1 MPPRMHRAGSM
12 GGWMDA
18 ELGRRYLA
26 LAVRLD
32 RRAPGLLEAYAGPA
46 ELPEAIAGE
55 TQPPFAELHDEA
67 LSLHEEAATTPV
79 ISSAD
84 EQRRTWLT
92 SQAGALGTVARV
104 LRGDEIAL
112 PERVES
118 LTGLDAARAAEPDLA
133 AIHRQLDAALPP
145 GPGLRARMSQHRAAT
160 SIPPEQVP
168 TAVERL
174 LASMRD
180 RARNDL
186 ALPPYESVLVEPV
199 HDASTWH
206 ARAAFEAP
214 SRTRLRINLSVPW
227 SLDELVRAVAGEAY
241 PGRHVAHV
249 ARTASVRDGRD
260 DELLAWVRPSP
271 EATVLAG
278 VAGVGREV
286 LLGDFE
292 LAAELRRIGRELG
305 QRWDTEREVEVARA
319 RERLAAAVA
328 NAALL
333 LHHDGLPE
341 SEVRAYLAETALLE
355 ADAVERLM
363 ARFADPL
370 GRVEP
375 VARAAG
381 PPLVRDWLAV
391 VGQTHGLRRLLT
403 EGIAPAQL
411 RMESGVPA

>member
-1 MPPRMHRAGSM
+1 
-12 GGWMDA
+12 MDA
-18 ELGRRYLA
+18 EIGRRYLA
-26 LAVRLD
+26 LALRLD

-46 ELPEAIAGE
+46 ALREAIAGE

-67 LSLHEEAATTPV
+67 LRLHEDAATTPV
-79 ISSAD
+79 ISATD
-84 EQRRTWLT
+84 EQRRTWFT
-92 SQAGALGTVARV
+92 SQAAALGTVARV
-104 LRGDEIAL
+104 LGGDEIAL

-118 LTGLDAARAAEPDLA
+118 LSGLDASRAAESDLA

-145 GPGLRARMSQHRAAT
+145 GPGLRARMSHHRAAT
-160 SIPPEQVP
+160 AIPPEGIP

-174 LASMRD
+174 LALLRD
-180 RARNDL
+180 RARTDL
-186 ALPPYESVLVEPV
+186 PLPADESVLVEPV
-199 HDASTWH
+199 HDPSRWRL
-206 ARAAFEAP
+206 RATFEPP
-214 SRTRLRINLSVPW
+214 SRTRLHINLSIAW
-227 SLDELVRAVAGEAY
+227 SLDEIVRSVAGEAY
-241 PGRHVAHV
+241 PGRHAAHA
-249 ARTASVRDGRD
+249 ARTAAVHDGRD
-260 DELLAWVRPSP
+260 DELLAWLHPSP

-305 QRWDTEREVEVARA
+305 LRWETERELEVARA

-341 SEVRAYLAETALLE
+341 SEVRAYLADTALLE

-363 ARFADPL
+363 ARFGDPL

-375 VARAAG
+375 FARAAG
-381 PPLVRDWLAV
+381 PPLVREWLAA
-391 VGQTHGLRRLLT
+391 VGQTGGLARLLS

-411 RMESGVPA
+411 RMETGVPA